1 MSDNYLW
8 EVWIAMLLFSFWQI
22 ITSYDTSDTWKQFY
36 WYDIVN
42 ENLAISTRGLLV
54 NADFYG

>member
-1 MSDNYLW
+1 
-8 EVWIAMLLFSFWQI
+8 MLLFSFWQI

-42 ENLAISTRGLLV
+42 ENLAISTHGLLV